1 METDVSAITSEDF
14 TVSVLFPYMYSN
26 ASAWYNGMENLRI
39 VQPSVR
45 LPVCISQMKL
55 VLLEI
60 VIAMK
65 YSLLSYAK
73 LDYIKHGSESLLDF
87 PQNRMYLL
95 QHIKKKIWIAVTCRI
110 YELQITSLSLCWPVN
125 IFSKISK
132 NNYTSK

>member
-95 QHIKKKIWIAVTCRI
+95 QHIKKKI
-110 YELQITSLSLCWPVN
+110 
-125 IFSKISK
+125 
-132 NNYTSK
+132 